1 MGNLNNNTEY
11 YKYNKWVDPANH
23 FGKDTTGPIIHPKIK
38 DYSKEIEEKYKNRSL
53 VQNNIEKMN
62 KFKDR
67 DCIGRRKLIS
77 GVHYTYFTY
86 GQIYEM
92 STNFAENI

>member
-38 DYSKEIEEKYKNRSL
+38 DYSKEIEFFFYSYWRCWYDIPSL
-53 VQNNIEKMN
+53 WKRN
-62 KFKDR
+62 
-67 DCIGRRKLIS
+67 
-77 GVHYTYFTY
+77 
-86 GQIYEM
+86 
-92 STNFAENI
+92 